1 MTENLNTKPNTPLY
15 CKGYNLLELMVGLVI
30 ASIST
35 LVVMQVL
42 MVYEGQKRAAVSG
55 DDALNTGA
63 IALYSLQRDITLSG
77 YGLSAWSV
85 LGCNLQL
92 PSGVTLT
99 SMAPVTINHA
109 SIPAGDANTDTLL
122 MVFGNGQGGPEGIK
136 ISNQTSAQDL
146 VLLSTIG
153 YLVNDQVIPAP
164 QTRVFPCTL
173 NIHTI
178 ADVDSSIK
186 TVSLDSAT
194 AGMADGRLFNLGQ
207 NPGITVVVYAIRNGN
222 LTVCDYVAND
232 CGSEGNKNNPAIWL
246 PVASNIVGLRA
257 QYGRDTSVPMDLAVD
272 VYDQTTPAT
281 PSSDQFP
288 CLWVRIGIIR
298 LVVVSRNSMPAGKPC
313 DPLHPSVEPVCA
325 TTSVPTWA
333 GSANAS
339 VNLSSSTTPAGFNWQ
354 DFRYKVLETTVPIRN
369 ILISGV
375 LTKCLAAPSP

>member
-1 MTENLNTKPNTPLY
+1 MTENRIKKPNTPFY

-92 PSGVTLT
+92 PSGITLT

-122 MVFGNGQGGPEGIK
+122 LVFGNGQGGPEGIK
-136 ISNQTSAQDL
+136 ISNPKSATEL
-146 VLLSTIG
+146 ELLSSIG
-153 YLVNDQVIPAP
+153 YLKGDQVIPVP

-173 NIHTI
+173 NVHTI
-178 ADVDSSIK
+178 ADVDSASNTI
-186 TVSLDSAT
+186 SLDSGT
-194 AGMADGRLFNLGQ
+194 AGVAGGRLFNLGQ
-207 NPGITVVVYAIRNGN
+207 NPGITVVAYAIRNGN

-232 CGSEGNKNNPAIWL
+232 CGAEANKNNPAIWL
-246 PVASNIVGLRA
+246 PVASNIVSLRA
-257 QYGRDTSVPMDLAVD
+257 QYGQDTSSPMDLAVD

-281 PSSDQFP
+281 PSSDQFA

-298 LVVVSRNSMPAGKPC
+298 LAVVSRNSMPTGKPC
-313 DPLHPSVEPVCA
+313 DPLHSSVEPVCA

-333 GSANAS
+333 GSDNAAI
-339 VNLSSSTTPAGFNWQ
+339 NLSSATTPEGFHWQ

-369 ILISGV
+369 IIMSGV